1 MSCAKCAVR
10 VYNNTAQTVTATATQ
25 LTLAGT
31 TVMRTGCSVI
41 LDGNALKINHGG
53 LYHLAADVTL
63 TPSVAGTVSVQMY
76 LNGVAM
82 PDAITQATVAESGV
96 TTVHVETTRLLAV
109 CPCTVKPAV
118 SVWISGVA
126 GTVNWIGTTAIREG

>member
-1 MSCAKCAVR
+1 M
-10 VYNNTAQTVTATATQ
+10 YGTQ

-31 TVMRTGCSVI
+31 TVTRTGCSVI
-41 LDGNALKINHGG
+41 PDGNALKINHGG

-63 TPSVAGTVSVQMY
+63 TPSAAGTVSVQMY

-82 PDAITQATVAESGV
+82 PDAITQITVAESGV

-109 CPCTVKPAV
+109 CPCTARSAV